1 MVGRNLFLNRPVFSL
16 PAWSGTRQ
24 NQVGSIQRYHL
35 RHLALILYLVPEFLG
50 LPSLGVNVVGV
61 LLLPFPIAIAIAI
74 WRYRLFDIDLIIHRT
89 LVYGVLTLSLAIVYF
104 TSVILLGQVL
114 SLFTGENARSTLA
127 IVLTTLFIAAL
138 FNPLRYRIQNGID
151 RRFYRKKYDSAR
163 ILEDYS
169 AGLREE
175 VNLDQLS
182 EHLLKVVEDTLQPER
197 VSLWLKPVQKVQ
209 DKKQ

>member
-1 MVGRNLFLNRPVFSL
+1 M
-16 PAWSGTRQ
+16 
-24 NQVGSIQRYHL
+24 
-35 RHLALILYLVPEFLG
+35 
-50 LPSLGVNVVGV
+50 PSLGVNVVGV
-61 LLLPFPIAIAIAI
+61 LLLPFPIAIAI

-127 IVLTTLFIAAL
+127 IVLTTLFIADL

-197 VSLWLKPVQKVQ
+197 VSFWLKPVQKVQ